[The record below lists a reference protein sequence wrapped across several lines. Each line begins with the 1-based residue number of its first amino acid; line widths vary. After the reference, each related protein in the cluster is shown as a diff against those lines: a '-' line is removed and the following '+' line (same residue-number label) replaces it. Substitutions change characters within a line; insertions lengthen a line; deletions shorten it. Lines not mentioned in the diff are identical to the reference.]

1 MLKKK
6 NPDPTKRMNRRLM
19 NPITLPIK
27 NLLSSTNLS
36 RQNIA
41 RYLAVFCLLS
51 STSSVADSQVI
62 PQTPKLAAASDEGE
76 KMMGNFK
83 YPPNLQINLFAAEP
97 DVGNPVSFHVDH
109 QGRVFVCESYRQGKG
124 IEDNRNH
131 AEWLDE
137 DLAAQT
143 VADRIAYIKKHI
155 DNADIEYTKHD
166 DRIRLLLDTNGDGKA
181 DKNSIF
187 AKHFNKIEMGTGAG
201 VLSYRDKVYYTCIPD
216 VWMIEDINRDG
227 VSDKRKSLHN
237 GYGVRFAFRGHDS
250 HGLIVGPDGR
260 LYFSI
265 GDRGYNIEADGQR
278 HKDPSSGAVFRCEL
292 DGSKLEVVATGL
304 RNPQELAFDEF
315 GNLFTGDNNSDS
327 GDKARWVYV
336 VPGSDTGWRMYYQYL
351 PDRGP
356 FNREKIW
363 HPYSEDSPAYT
374 VPPVTN
380 LADGPSGL
388 AYYPGTGLGKEF
400 NGKFFLCDFRGGPV
414 NSGIRTFRVK
424 ANGAFFEVADMEET
438 FWRQLVTDV
447 QFAPD
452 GSMLVSDWVNG
463 WEGLGKGRIYR
474 YTNPEAEKD
483 MLVAEVKKLL
493 NEGMTKLDS
502 NRLTSLL
509 ESPDQRVRQEAQ
521 FELAIRGDLNS
532 LKNVALDDRNS
543 TLPRIHA
550 IWGIAQ
556 ILRDKDDKSEIEDL
570 ISLFN
575 ADDDEVRGQYAKLIG
590 DIGATKY
597 AAQLSSLLLD
607 QNKRVQ
613 YFAAMSLGKQSIAAN
628 DKEISSKLIEMLDNN
643 SGSDPIVRHGAIMAL
658 VYDQSGVL
666 LKNAA
671 KDSSRFVRMA
681 AVIAMR
687 KRKQQELVSFL
698 SDPEPSIVLEAVRAI
713 HDLPISENFEEL
725 AKLISNASASNPVI
739 RRVLNA
745 NFRLGTKEHALAIAR
760 FASNKNADEL
770 MRLEAIDMLKNW
782 ASPSNRDRVLGDWR
796 PIKKRSSEFAANA
809 IQNFLPTLLSDNPKL
824 TKAVID
830 AATELKL
837 KEIEPTVKNIF
848 ATTTN
853 DGPSRADALRAMAT
867 LKVKELKRTILTAVS
882 DKSPAV
888 RIAAR
893 DLLFKM
899 DPAAAK
905 KSLESGVNSD
915 DVTERQAAFATLGS
929 TPNGVSKTM
938 ITQSMQQLLD
948 GKVPADT
955 RLDVIM
961 AANSIGG
968 KPIKDQL
975 AAYTNSLEAANPIS
989 KYLECKEGGNAAR
1002 GATIF
1007 FEKGAVYCIRC
1018 HKVDDRGGEVG
1029 PNLSQ
1034 IGKEKDRQYLLEA
1047 IVMPDAVIAKNYET
1061 VMVDTDDGLSF
1072 RGILKSEDE
1081 KTLVLITPEAKVI
1094 SISKE
1099 TIEQRGKGKS
1109 SMPADLVKNL
1119 SLSEIRDLVAYLKSL
1134 DK

>member
-1 MLKKK
+1 
-6 NPDPTKRMNRRLM
+6 MNKRLM
-19 NPITLPIK
+19 IPMTTPIK
-27 NLLSSTNLS
+27 NWFPSTHSSCH
-36 RQNIA
+36 NIA
-41 RYLAVFCLLS
+41 RNLAVFGLLFLTPS
-51 STSSVADSQVI
+51 AAYSQVI

-83 YPPNLQINLFAAEP
+83 YPPNLRINLFAAEP

-137 DLAAQT
+137 DLAAQS
-143 VADRIAYIKKHI
+143 VADRIAYIKKHVK
-155 DNADIEYTKHD
+155 NAEVEYTKHD
-166 DRIRLLLDTNGDGKA
+166 DRIRLLLDNDGDGKA

-187 AKHFNKIEMGTGAG
+187 AKHFNQIEMGTGAG
-201 VLSYRDKVYYTCIPD
+201 VLSFRDKVYYTCIPD
-216 VWMIEDINRDG
+216 VWMIEDTNGDG
-227 VSDKRKSLHN
+227 VSEKRKSLHT

-265 GDRGYNIEADGQR
+265 GDRGYNIQSGGKQL
-278 HKDPSSGAVFRCEL
+278 KDPASGAVFRCEL
-292 DGSKLEVVATGL
+292 DGSNLEVVATGL

-336 VPGSDTGWRMYYQYL
+336 VPGSDSGWRMYYQYL

-363 HPYSEDSPAYT
+363 NPFSEESPAYT

-424 ANGAFFEVADMEET
+424 AKGAFFEVADMEET

-493 NEGMTKLDS
+493 NEGMPKLDT

-521 FELAIRGDLNS
+521 FELAIRGDLNA
-532 LKNVALDDRNS
+532 LKTVALDDLNS

-550 IWGIAQ
+550 LWGIGQ
-556 ILRDKDDKSEIEDL
+556 ILRDKDDKSEIKDL
-570 ISLFN
+570 VSLFD
-575 ADDDEVRGQYAKLIG
+575 ADDDEVRGQYAKLVG
-590 DIGATKY
+590 DIGVTKY
-597 AAQLSSLLLD
+597 ASQLANLLLD
-607 QNKRVQ
+607 DNKRVQ
-613 YFAAMSLGKQSIAAN
+613 YFAAMSLGKQEFAAN
-628 DKEISSKLIEMLDNN
+628 DKSVSSKLIAMLDNN
-643 SGSDPIVRHGAIMAL
+643 SGTDPIVRHGAIMAL

-666 LKNAA
+666 LKTAA

-687 KRKQQELVSFL
+687 KLKKQELVSFL
-698 SDPEPSIVLEAVRAI
+698 SDPEPTIVVEAVRAI
-713 HDLPISENFEEL
+713 HDLPISENFNAL

-745 NFRLGTKEHALAIAR
+745 NFRLGTKEHAWAIAR

-770 MRLEAIDMLKNW
+770 MRLEAIDMLKTW
-782 ASPSNRDRVLGDWR
+782 ATPSSRDRVLGDWR
-796 PIKKRSSEFAANA
+796 PMKQRSSEIAASA
-809 IQNFLPTLLSDNPKL
+809 IQNFLPTLLSGSPKL

-848 ATTTN
+848 ANSTN

-867 LKVKELKRTILTAVS
+867 LNVKELKQTILKAVN

-893 DLLFKM
+893 DLIFKT
-899 DPAAAK
+899 DPGAARKA
-905 KSLESGVNSD
+905 LEAGVNSEN
-915 DVTERQAAFATLGS
+915 VAERQAAYATIGS
-929 TPNGVSKTM
+929 TPNGVSKKL
-938 ITQSMQQLLD
+938 IAQSMQRLLA

-955 RLDVIM
+955 RLDVIL

-968 KPIKDQL
+968 KPIRAQL
-975 AAYTNSLEAANPIS
+975 AAYEKSLEAANPIS
-989 KYLECKEGGNAAR
+989 KYIECKEGGNAAR

-1007 FEKGAVYCIRC
+1007 FEKGAVYCMRC
-1018 HKVDDRGGEVG
+1018 HKIEDRGGEVG

-1047 IVMPDAVIAKNYET
+1047 IVMPDAAIAKNFET

-1081 KTLVLITPEAKVI
+1081 TTLVLITPEAKAI
-1094 SISKE
+1094 SIDKE
-1099 TIEQRGKGKS
+1099 TIEQRGNGKS

>member
-796 PIKKRSSEFAANA
+796 PIKKRSSEFAASA
-809 IQNFLPTLLSDNPKL
+809 IQNFLPTLLSGNPKL

-893 DLLFKM
+893 DLLFKI

-905 KSLESGVNSD
+905 KALESGVNSD

>member
-76 KMMGNFK
+76 TMMGNFK

-796 PIKKRSSEFAANA
+796 PIKKRSSEFAASA
-809 IQNFLPTLLSDNPKL
+809 IQNFLPTLLSGNPKL

>member
-19 NPITLPIK
+19 NPMTLPIK
-27 NLLSSTNLS
+27 NLFSSTNLS
-36 RQNIA
+36 RKSIA

-51 STSSVADSQVI
+51 STSSVAYSQVI

-76 KMMGNFK
+76 TMMGNFK

-216 VWMIEDINRDG
+216 VWMIEDINSDG

-363 HPYSEDSPAYT
+363 HPFSEDSPAYT

-424 ANGAFFEVADMEET
+424 AKGAFFEVADMEET

-521 FELAIRGDLNS
+521 FELAIRRDLTS
-532 LKNVALDDRNS
+532 LKKVALDDLNS

-550 IWGIAQ
+550 IWGIGQ

-575 ADDDEVRGQYAKLIG
+575 ADDDEVRGQFAKLVG

-597 AAQLSSLLLD
+597 AAQLSNLLLD
-607 QNKRVQ
+607 ENKRVQ

-628 DKEISSKLIEMLDNN
+628 DKEVPSKLIEMLDNN
-643 SGSDPIVRHGAIMAL
+643 SGTDPIVRHGAIMAL

-796 PIKKRSSEFAANA
+796 PIKKRSSEFAASA
-809 IQNFLPTLLSDNPKL
+809 IQNFLPTLLSGNPKL

-893 DLLFKM
+893 DLLFKI

-975 AAYTNSLEAANPIS
+975 AAYTKSLEAANPIS

-1007 FEKGAVYCIRC
+1007 FEKGAVYCMRC

-1047 IVMPDAVIAKNYET
+1047 IVMPDAAIAKNYET

-1094 SISKE
+1094 SIAKE